1 VVFQVGWRLKATST
15 VMCGHVARWLLI
27 CHRVGVL
34 EDRDGGDITP
44 LADASKR
51 GLASDDSAW
60 ITGEQILAGGGLR

>member
-1 VVFQVGWRLKATST
+1 
-15 VMCGHVARWLLI
+15 
-27 CHRVGVL
+27 VL

>member
-1 VVFQVGWRLKATST
+1 
-15 VMCGHVARWLLI
+15 MCGHVARCLLI
-27 CHRVGVL
+27 CHRFGVL

>member
-1 VVFQVGWRLKATST
+1 
-15 VMCGHVARWLLI
+15 MLI
-27 CHRVGVL
+27 DLSPFWVL

>member
-1 VVFQVGWRLKATST
+1 
-15 VMCGHVARWLLI
+15 MCGHVARWLLI
-27 CHRVGVL
+27 CHRFGVL
-34 EDRDGGDITP
+34 EDHDGGDITP